1 MAASIVACTP
11 YRRFSTS
18 ATLYVRASA
27 GIVARQPAILPS
39 RGTPRDDE
47 PPNTKCDN
55 DAMTIPTMDNSDN
68 NNHDDDDDDDDNE
81 RSYF

>member
-47 PPNTKCDN
+47 PPKTKRD
-55 DAMTIPTMDNSDN
+55 DASIPTMNNSDN
-68 NNHDDDDDDDDNE
+68 NNDDDDDDDDE